1 VGSQAV
7 TDRRS
12 FYARGGSMWNDL
24 TSLLHLPYTVW
35 HLSYV
40 AIGAG
45 LAAEL
50 DVVRLIGTLSA
61 FAFGLGISAHAF
73 DEVHSRPLRTSLSD
87 AALWALGAAGLVGVA
102 VVTVLGAIM
111 ISPWV
116 VAWAVVG
123 VLLAAGY
130 SLEWSRLL
138 HSDPGFALAW
148 GSFPVVVGSWAQTES
163 ISLATVAAAAA
174 AALFSLAQRRLS
186 TPARFVRRRTVHAR
200 AVFDEGSGWERAR
213 LLTTWEGPMRV
224 LVWAMPVLAAA
235 LLLRPR

>member
-1 VGSQAV
+1 M
-7 TDRRS
+7 TNRRS
-12 FYARGGSMWNDL
+12 YYAHRGSVWNDL
-24 TSLLHLPYTVW
+24 ISLLHPPYTVW

-50 DVVRLIGTLSA
+50 DVVRLLGTLTA

-87 AALWALGAAGLVGVA
+87 TALWGLGAAGLVGVA
-102 VVTVLGAIM
+102 VVTVIGAVV

-116 VAWAVVG
+116 IAWAAAG
-123 VLLAAGY
+123 VLLATGY
-130 SLEWSRLL
+130 GLEWSRLL

-148 GSFPVVVGSWAQTES
+148 GAFPVVVGHWAQAES
-163 ISLATVAAAAA
+163 MSPAVIAAAAA
-174 AALFSLAQRRLS
+174 AAFFTLAQRRLS
-186 TPARFVRRRTVHAR
+186 TPARFVRRRTVEAG
-200 AVFDEGSGWERAR
+200 AVFDGGRGWDRAG
-213 LLTTWEGPMRV
+213 LLATWEGPMRA
-224 LVWAMPVLAAA
+224 LVWAMPVLALA

>member
-1 VGSQAV
+1 VGSEAV

-12 FYARGGSMWNDL
+12 YYARGGSMWNDL
-24 TSLLHLPYTVW
+24 TSLLHPPYTVW

-61 FAFGLGISAHAF
+61 FAFGLGITAHAF
-73 DEVHSRPLRTSLSD
+73 DEVHSRPLGTSFSD

-111 ISPWV
+111 VSPWV
-116 VAWAVVG
+116 AAWAAVG
-123 VLLAAGY
+123 VLLATGY

-148 GSFPVVVGSWAQTES
+148 GSFPVVVGYWAQTES

-186 TPARFVRRRTVHAR
+186 TPARFVRRRTPEAG
-200 AVFDEGSGWERAR
+200 AVFDGGRSWDRS
-213 LLTTWEGPMRV
+213 LLLSTWEGGLRA
-224 LVWAMPVLAAA
+224 LAWAMPALALALVL
-235 LLLRPR
+235 RQR